1 MLPLLNHT
9 ILYNETKDDDTSREV
24 KDNVW
29 LLMSRLD
36 LWMMA
41 KVKKFENNS
50 VKFHDG
56 ISRVRTFFL
65 FFYLFVAF
73 RFLITE

>member
-65 FFYLFVAF
+65 FFYLFVS
-73 RFLITE
+73 